1 MAKGNSG
8 AFMGRLVM
16 FSMGSI
22 CLGLVAAVG
31 LAAYTAAHPF
41 EVGLVGESTAVSA
54 SRHVRP
60 ALAHCGPVP
69 GADGRAQRGRTLG

>member
-1 MAKGNSG
+1 
-8 AFMGRLVM
+8 M

-22 CLGLVAAVG
+22 CVGLVAAVG

-41 EVGLVGESTAVSA
+41 EVGLVGGSAAVSV
-54 SRHVRP
+54 SRHVQP

-69 GADGRAQRGRTLG
+69 GGDGRAQRGKSLG